1 MAKSKGLPFPSV
13 AEAQA
18 AEDTKATLYM
28 SFLASGMVVPS
39 DEDSEVTV
47 LAAEIPPTISSSL
60 QN

>member
-1 MAKSKGLPFPSV
+1 MPFPNV

-18 AEDTKATLYM
+18 AEDTKATLCM

-47 LAAEIPPTISSSL
+47 LAAEIPPTICSSL

>member
-1 MAKSKGLPFPSV
+1 MPFPNV

-18 AEDTKATLYM
+18 AEDTKATLCM